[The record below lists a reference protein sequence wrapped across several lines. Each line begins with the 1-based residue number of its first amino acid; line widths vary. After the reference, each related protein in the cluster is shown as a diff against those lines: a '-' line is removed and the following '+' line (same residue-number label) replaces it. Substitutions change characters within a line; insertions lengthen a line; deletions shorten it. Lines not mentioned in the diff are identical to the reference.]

1 MGWGARNV
9 VHFKMGYYIRVLGV
23 RDPEVSLADLSAA
36 LHTAGLAA
44 TLKEVRGRPGGVVG
58 EAPAGGRWVKTVVS
72 DANGGL
78 LAEIERNPVAPGEFG
93 QQELAEF
100 RELIRGEE
108 PQSAVRWLSDYF
120 ERVVVIYAFR
130 ILDAAYEDNNYE
142 IIIALRSAIWE
153 RTGGLL
159 QSDGEGF
166 SNEGGYHILWQWDES
181 VSGDRYCA
189 VLDEEGEW
197 QRFRMDLGDHFQR
210 MAFRAGLVPQMAVRL

>member
-1 MGWGARNV
+1 
-9 VHFKMGYYIRVLGV
+9 MGYYIRVLGV
-23 RDPEVSLADLSAA
+23 RDPEVSLAGLSAA

-44 TLKEVRGRPGGVVG
+44 TLNEASGGERAGEASGGVG
-58 EAPAGGRWVKTVVS
+58 LGGAPGRWGVMRVS
-72 DANGGL
+72 DASGEL
-78 LAEIERNPVAPGEFG
+78 IAEIERNRVAPGEFG
-93 QQELAEF
+93 EQELAEF
-100 RELIRGEE
+100 RELIQGEE
-108 PQSAVRWLSDYF
+108 PLSAVQWLTDYF

-130 ILDAAYEDNNYE
+130 ILDAAYKDNNYE

-153 RTGGLL
+153 QTGGLL

>member
-1 MGWGARNV
+1 
-9 VHFKMGYYIRVLGV
+9 MGYYLRVLGV
-23 RDPEVSLADLSAA
+23 QDPEVSLAGLSAA
-36 LHTAGLAA
+36 LHTAGVAA
-44 TLKEVRGRPGGVVG
+44 TVREVGERPGQRWIKIGVAGAKG
-58 EAPAGGRWVKTVVS
+58 E
-72 DANGGL
+72 L
-78 LAEIERNPVAPGEFG
+78 IAEIERNPVAPGEFG

-100 RELIRGEE
+100 RELIQREE
-108 PQSAVRWLSDYF
+108 PQSAVRWLSGYF

-130 ILDAAYEDNNYE
+130 ILDAAFENDNYE

-153 RTGGLL
+153 QTGGLL

-189 VLDEEGEW
+189 VLDEAGEW

>member
-1 MGWGARNV
+1 M
-9 VHFKMGYYIRVLGV
+9 MGYYIRVLGV
-23 RDPEVSLADLSAA
+23 RDPEVSLAGLSAA

-44 TLKEVRGRPGGVVG
+44 TLNEASG
-58 EAPAGGRWVKTVVS
+58 EERAGKASAGRWMSIGVS
-72 DANGGL
+72 DASGEL
-78 LAEIERNPVAPGEFG
+78 IAEIERYRVAPGEFG
-93 QQELAEF
+93 QQELADF
-100 RELIRGEE
+100 RELIQGEE
-108 PQSAVRWLSDYF
+108 PLSAVRWLTDYF

-130 ILDAAYEDNNYE
+130 ILDAAYKDNNYE

-153 RTGGLL
+153 QTAGLL

-189 VLDEEGEW
+189 VLDEEDEW